1 MHFLQIFWRITLKGT
16 VLYDVRRKLDGL
28 YDATDGVA
36 VLTVDNPPVNPLSDG
51 VRTGL
56 YDALVK
62 AEEDPTVI
70 GVVLTGNGRAFIAGA
85 DISEF
90 GGNVEGVSLNEVFH
104 KLEYCSKPVVAALN
118 GIALGGGLETALCCN
133 YRLADKN
140 AFVGLPEVNLGLLPG
155 GGGTQRLPRLTGAS
169 EALKMMLS
177 GSHVPA
183 KKALDIGIIDKIVEN
198 VVEDS
203 IRFIIHLVDMCERMD
218 MKFSEMD
225 HPKVRDKNE
234 KMLEARGD
242 DKVLLEAQAMAA
254 KGRKGQFAPGQ
265 IIKCVESAINL
276 DDFDEGLKK
285 EGEYFLECLLH
296 PQREAMI
303 HIFFG
308 ERAASK
314 ISDVPKDTKVKDI
327 KKAGIIGS
335 GTMGGGIAMCFAN
348 AGIPVHII
356 DQDQDNLTRG
366 VSVIE
371 KNYDFM
377 VGRGKLTPE
386 QKDIVFGLVTSSLDY
401 KDVSDCDIVIEAVYE
416 NLDLKHEIFKS
427 LDEHVKEGAILA
439 SNTSGLDID
448 SIAAVT
454 KRPDMV
460 VGTHF
465 FSPANIMR
473 LLEVVRGAD
482 TSNETLATIMAVGKK
497 LKKAA
502 VVALNAPGFI
512 GNRMLFGYTAQA
524 NMLLL
529 EGALPHQI
537 DQAMES
543 FGLNMGP
550 FRMMDLVGLD
560 LGWRAR
566 KLGGK
571 ESPLHAKIGDE
582 LCEQNRFGQKNGA
595 GYYNYTEGS
604 RAPNAAPENESTYE
618 KISSENGFIRRDIS
632 DEEIVDRCILALINE
647 GADILS
653 EGVAQRAADIDVV
666 YINGYGFP
674 VWRGGPMHH
683 ANTMGLDVVI
693 EKLEKYRE
701 ITGNDVYKPSEML
714 VNLAK
719 NGEKFGDAPQKEDR
733 KEKLGFEMSSVANNF

>member
-1 MHFLQIFWRITLKGT
+1 MKGT
-16 VLYDVRRKLDGL
+16 VLYDIKDGI
-28 YDATDGVA
+28 A

-51 VRTGL
+51 VRAGL
-56 YDALVK
+56 YDCLVR
-62 AEEDPTVI
+62 AEEDSSVI
-70 GVVLTGNGRAFIAGA
+70 GVVLTGKGRAFIGGA

-90 GGNVEGVSLNEVFH
+90 GGNGEGITLNEVFN
-104 KLEYCSKPVVAALN
+104 KLESCSKPVVAAIN
-118 GIALGGGLETALCCN
+118 GFALGGGLETALCCN
-133 YRLADKN
+133 YRIVAKN

-155 GGGTQRLPRLTGAS
+155 GGGTQRLPRLTGPG
-169 EALKMMLS
+169 EALKMMLT
-177 GSHVPA
+177 GAHVPA
-183 KKALDIGIIDKIVEN
+183 KKALNIGIVDEISEN

-203 IRFIIHLVDMCERMD
+203 ISFIKEKVE
-218 MKFSEMD
+218 STEN
-225 HPKVRDKNE
+225 HPKVRDMNE
-234 KMLEARGD
+234 KVIEARGNE
-242 DKVLLEAQAMAA
+242 KVLLEAQAMAA

-314 ISDVPKDTKVKDI
+314 IADVPKDTKTKDI

-356 DQDQDNLTRG
+356 DQDEDNLKRG
-366 VSVIE
+366 ISVIE

-377 VGRGKLTPE
+377 VGRGKLTAE
-386 QKDIVFGLVTSSLDY
+386 QKDMVFGLVTSSLDY
-401 KDVSDCDIVIEAVYE
+401 KDLADCDIVIEAVYE
-416 NLDLKHEIFKS
+416 NLELKHEIFKS
-427 LDEHVKEGAILA
+427 LDEHVKDDAILA

-448 SIAAVT
+448 SIALVT
-454 KRPDMV
+454 NRPELV

-473 LLEVVRGAD
+473 LLEVVRGEQ
-482 TSNETLATIMAVGKK
+482 TSNETLATIMAIGKK

-502 VVALNAPGFI
+502 VVSLNAPGFI
-512 GNRMLFGYTAQA
+512 GNRMLFRYTAQA

-529 EGALPHQI
+529 EGALPHQV
-537 DQAMES
+537 DQALES

-582 LCEQNRFGQKNGA
+582 LCEQNRFGQKSAA
-595 GYYNYTEGS
+595 GYYNYSEGS
-604 RAPNAAPENESTYE
+604 RAPNPAPENEPTYE
-618 KISSENGFIRRDIS
+618 KISSENGFTRRDIS

-674 VWRGGPMHH
+674 IWRGGPMHH
-683 ANTMGLDVVI
+683 ANAMGLDVVI
-693 EKLEKYRE
+693 EKLEKYKE
-701 ITGNDVYKPSEML
+701 ITGNDAYQPSEML
-714 VNLAK
+714 INLAK
-719 NGEKFGDAPQKEDR
+719 NGQKLAEAPQKDR
-733 KEKLGFEMSSVANNF
+733 RKDKLGFEMSSVANNF

>member
-1 MHFLQIFWRITLKGT
+1 MKGT
-16 VLYDVRRKLDGL
+16 VLYEVKDN
-28 YDATDGVA
+28 VA
-36 VLTVDNPPVNPLSDG
+36 LLTVDNPPVNPLSDG

-56 YDALVK
+56 YESLTK
-62 AEEDPTVI
+62 AEEDDSVL

-90 GGNVEGVSLNEVFH
+90 GGNVEGVSLNEVFQ
-104 KLEYCSKPVVAALN
+104 KLEHCSKPVVAAIN

-133 YRLADKN
+133 YRIADKN

-155 GGGTQRLPRLTGAS
+155 GGGTQRLPRLAGPS
-169 EALKMMLS
+169 EALKMMLT
-177 GSHVPA
+177 GAHVPA
-183 KKALDIGIIDKIVEN
+183 KKALDMGIVDGISED
-198 VVEDS
+198 VVNESIEFIKNKADS
-203 IRFIIHLVDMCERMD
+203 NE
-218 MKFSEMD
+218 K
-225 HPKVRDKNE
+225 HPKVRDLNS
-234 KMLEARGD
+234 KMIEARGD
-242 DKVLLEAQAMAA
+242 DKVLLEAQAMAS

-265 IIKCVESAINL
+265 IIKCVEAAINI

-285 EGEYFLECLLH
+285 EGEYFLECLMH

-314 ISDVPKDTKVKDI
+314 ISDVPKETKVMDI

-356 DQDQDNLTRG
+356 DQDEENLKRG

-377 VGRGKLTPE
+377 VNKGRLSPE
-386 QKDIVFGLVTSSLDY
+386 QKDAVFGLVSSSLDY

-416 NLDLKHEIFKS
+416 NLELKHEIFKS
-427 LDEHVKEGAILA
+427 LDTHVKEGAILA

-448 SIAAVT
+448 SIASVT
-454 KRPDMV
+454 SRPELV

-473 LLEVVRGAD
+473 LLEVVRGEQ
-482 TSNETLATIMAVGKK
+482 TSDETLATIMAIGKR

-502 VVALNAPGFI
+502 VVSLNAPGFI

-537 DQAMES
+537 DQALES

-566 KLGGK
+566 KLSGK

-582 LCEQNRFGQKNGA
+582 LCEQDRYGQKSGA
-595 GYYNYTEGS
+595 GYYNYSEGS
-604 RAPNAAPENESTYE
+604 RAPNPAPENEAVYE
-618 KISSENGFIRRDIS
+618 KISSENGFTRRDIS
-632 DEEIVDRCILALINE
+632 DEEIVERCILALINE

-674 VWRGGPMHH
+674 IWRGGPMHH
-683 ANTMGLDVVI
+683 ANAMGLDKVI

-719 NGEKFGDAPQKEDR
+719 DGGKLGEAPQKGDR

>member
-1 MHFLQIFWRITLKGT
+1 MKGT
-16 VLYDVRRKLDGL
+16 VLYEIKENI
-28 YDATDGVA
+28 AI
-36 VLTVDNPPVNPLSDG
+36 LTVDNPPVNPLSDG
-51 VRTGL
+51 IRTGV
-56 YDALVK
+56 YENIIK
-62 AEEDPTVI
+62 AQEDNSVI

-90 GGNVEGVSLNEVFH
+90 GVQIEGKTLNEMFE
-104 KLEYCSKPVVAALN
+104 KLEFCTKPVVAAIN
-118 GIALGGGLETALCCN
+118 GLALGGGLETALCCN
-133 YRLADKN
+133 YRIADSK
-140 AFVGLPEVNLGLLPG
+140 AIVGLPEVNLGLLPG
-155 GGGTQRLPRLTGAS
+155 GGGTQRLPRLAGPA

-177 GSHVPA
+177 GMHISA
-183 KKALDIGIIDKIVEN
+183 KKALDLGIIDKISEN
-198 VVEDS
+198 VVDDS
-203 IRFIIHLVDMCERMD
+203 IKFIKEVSKNTEH
-218 MKFSEMD
+218 
-225 HPKVRDKNE
+225 HPKVRDFNE
-234 KMLEARGD
+234 KVIDARGND
-242 DKVLLEAQAMAA
+242 NILLEAQAMAA
-254 KGRKGQFAPGQ
+254 KTRKGQFAPGQ
-265 IIKCVESAINL
+265 IIKCVESAINI

-285 EGEYFLECLLH
+285 EGEYFLECLMH

-314 ISDVPKDTKVKDI
+314 ISDLPKETKIMDI

-335 GTMGGGIAMCFAN
+335 GTMGGGISMCFAN

-356 DQDQDNLTRG
+356 DQDEENIKRG
-366 VSVIE
+366 LSVIE

-377 VGRGKLTPE
+377 VNRGKLTTE
-386 QKDIVFGLVTSSLDY
+386 QKDKVFGLISSSLDY
-401 KDVSDCDIVIEAVYE
+401 KDLSDCDIVIEAVYE
-416 NLDLKHEIFKS
+416 NLELKHKIFKS

-448 SIAAVT
+448 SIASVT
-454 KRPDMV
+454 NRPELV

-473 LLEVVRGAD
+473 LLEVVRGAQ
-482 TSNETLATIMAVGKK
+482 TSDETLATVMAIGKK

-502 VVALNAPGFI
+502 VVSLNAPGFI
-512 GNRMLFGYTAQA
+512 GNRMLFRYTAQA

-537 DQAMES
+537 DQALES

-582 LCEQNRFGQKNGA
+582 LCEQDRYGQKSSA
-595 GYYNYTEGS
+595 GYYNYSEGS
-604 RAPNAAPENESTYE
+604 RAPNPAPENEAIYE
-618 KISSENGFIRRDIS
+618 KISSENGFTRREIS
-632 DEEIVDRCILALINE
+632 DEEIIDRCTLALINE

-674 VWRGGPMHH
+674 IWRGGPMHH
-683 ANTMGLDVVI
+683 ANAIGLDKVL
-693 EKLEKYRE
+693 EKLNKYKE
-701 ITGNDVYKPSEML
+701 ITGNDAYNPSEL
-714 VNLAK
+714 LIKLAK
-719 NGEKFGDAPQKEDR
+719 NGEKLGEAPKKEDR
-733 KEKLGFEMSSVANNF
+733 KEKLDFEMSSVANNF

>member
-1 MHFLQIFWRITLKGT
+1 MKGT
-16 VLYDVRRKLDGL
+16 VLYDVKDGI
-28 YDATDGVA
+28 AI
-36 VLTVDNPPVNPLSDG
+36 LTVDNPPVNPLSDG

-56 YDALVK
+56 FESLVK
-62 AEEDPTVI
+62 AEEDSSVS

-90 GGNVEGVSLNEVFH
+90 GGNVEGVSLNEVFN
-104 KLEYCSKPVVAALN
+104 KLEYCTKPVVAAIN

-133 YRLADKN
+133 YRIADKN

-155 GGGTQRLPRLTGAS
+155 GGGTQRLPRLVGPG

-177 GSHVPA
+177 GGHVPA
-183 KKALDIGIIDKIVEN
+183 TKALHMGIVDKISEN
-198 VVEDS
+198 VVEDAMA
-203 IRFIIHLVDMCERMD
+203 FIKEV
-218 MKFSEMD
+218 SESVEN

-234 KMLEARGD
+234 KMIEARGD
-242 DKVLLEAQAMAA
+242 DKVMLEAQALAA
-254 KGRKGQFAPGQ
+254 KTRKGQFAPGQ

-303 HIFFG
+303 HMFFG

-314 ISDVPKDTKVKDI
+314 ISDVPKDTKVMDI

-366 VSVIE
+366 ISVIE

-377 VGRGKLTPE
+377 VGRGKLTQD
-386 QKDIVFGLVTSSLDY
+386 QKDAVFGLVSSSLDY

-416 NLDLKHEIFKS
+416 NLELKHEIFKS
-427 LDEHVKEGAILA
+427 LDEHVKDDAILA

-448 SIAAVT
+448 SIASVT
-454 KRPDMV
+454 KRPEKV

-473 LLEVVRGAD
+473 LLEVVRGD
-482 TSNETLATIMAVGKK
+482 KTSNETLATIMAIGKK

-502 VVALNAPGFI
+502 VVSLNAPGFI

-537 DQAMES
+537 DQALES

-582 LCEQNRFGQKNGA
+582 LCEQNRYGQKNGA
-595 GYYNYTEGS
+595 GYYNYSEGS
-604 RAPNAAPENESTYE
+604 RAPNPAPENEATYE
-618 KISSENGFIRRDIS
+618 KISAENGFTRRDIS

-674 VWRGGPMHH
+674 IWRGGPMHH
-683 ANTMGLDVVI
+683 ANAMGLDVVI
-693 EKLEKYRE
+693 EKLNKYRE

-714 VNLAK
+714 LKLAES
-719 NGEKFGDAPQKEDR
+719 GERLGEAPAKEDR
-733 KEKLGFEMSSVANNF
+733 KEKLDFEMSSVANNF

>member
-1 MHFLQIFWRITLKGT
+1 MYNDFFIKIWRNTLKGT
-16 VLYDVRRKLDGL
+16 VLYEVRD
-28 YDATDGVA
+28 DVA

-56 YDALVK
+56 YESLVK
-62 AEEDPTVI
+62 AEENSDVK

-90 GGNVEGVSLNEVFH
+90 GGNVEGISLNEVFS
-104 KLEYCSKPVVAALN
+104 KLENCQKPVVAAIN

-133 YRLADKN
+133 YRIADNK

-155 GGGTQRLPRLTGAS
+155 GGGTQRLPRLAGPA
-169 EALKMMLS
+169 EALKMMLT
-177 GSHVPA
+177 GAHVPA
-183 KKALDIGIIDKIVEN
+183 KKALDLGIVDKVSDD
-198 VVEDS
+198 VVTES
-203 IRFIIHLVDMCERMD
+203 IAFIKEMASN
-218 MKFSEMD
+218 SEQ

-234 KMLEARGD
+234 KMFEARGN
-242 DKVLLEAQAMAA
+242 DKVLIEANAMAA

-265 IIKCVESAINL
+265 IIKCVEAAINL

-314 ISDVPKDTKVKDI
+314 ISDVPKETKIMDI

-356 DQDQDNLTRG
+356 DQDEDNLKRG

-371 KNYDFM
+371 KNYEFM
-377 VGRGKLTPE
+377 VNRGRLTAE
-386 QKDIVFGLVTSSLDY
+386 QKDSVFGLVSSSLDY
-401 KDVSDCDIVIEAVYE
+401 KDVADCDIVIEAVYE
-416 NLDLKHEIFKS
+416 NLELKHKIFKS
-427 LDEHVKEGAILA
+427 LDEHVKPGAILA
-439 SNTSGLDID
+439 SNTSGLDVD

-454 KRPDMV
+454 NRPELV

-473 LLEVVRGAD
+473 LLEVVRGAQ
-482 TSNETLATIMAVGKK
+482 TSDETLASVMAIGKK

-502 VVALNAPGFI
+502 VVSLNAPGFI

-537 DQAMES
+537 DQALES

-582 LCEQNRFGQKNGA
+582 LCEQNRFGQKSNA
-595 GYYNYTEGS
+595 GYYNYSEGS
-604 RAPNAAPENESTYE
+604 RAPNPAPENEKTYE
-618 KISSENGFIRRDIS
+618 KISAENGFTRRDIS

-674 VWRGGPMHH
+674 IWRGGPMHH
-683 ANTMGLDVVI
+683 ANAMGIDKVV
-693 EKLEKYRE
+693 EKLNKYRE

-714 VNLAK
+714 VNLAESGAK
-719 NGEKFGDAPQKEDR
+719 LGEAPQKEDR
-733 KEKLGFEMSSVANNF
+733 KDKLGFEMSSVANNF

>member
-1 MHFLQIFWRITLKGT
+1 MKGT
-16 VLYDVRRKLDGL
+16 VLYDVKDGI
-28 YDATDGVA
+28 AI
-36 VLTVDNPPVNPLSDG
+36 LTVDNPPVNPLSDG

-56 YDALVK
+56 FESLVK
-62 AEEDPTVI
+62 AEEDSSVS

-90 GGNVEGVSLNEVFH
+90 GGNVEGVSLNEVFN
-104 KLEYCSKPVVAALN
+104 KLEYCTKPVVAAIN

-133 YRLADKN
+133 YRIADKN

-155 GGGTQRLPRLTGAS
+155 GGGTQRLPRLVGPG

-177 GSHVPA
+177 GGHVPA
-183 KKALDIGIIDKIVEN
+183 TKALHMGIVDKISEN
-198 VVEDS
+198 VVEDAMA
-203 IRFIIHLVDMCERMD
+203 FVKEV
-218 MKFSEMD
+218 SESVEN

-234 KMLEARGD
+234 KMIEARGD
-242 DKVLLEAQAMAA
+242 DKVMLEAQALAA
-254 KGRKGQFAPGQ
+254 KTRKGQFAPGQ

-303 HIFFG
+303 HMFFG

-314 ISDVPKDTKVKDI
+314 ISDVPKDTKVMDI

-366 VSVIE
+366 ISVIE

-377 VGRGKLTPE
+377 VGRGKLTQD
-386 QKDIVFGLVTSSLDY
+386 QKDAVFGLVSSSLDY

-416 NLDLKHEIFKS
+416 NLELKHEIFKS
-427 LDEHVKEGAILA
+427 LDEHVKSDAILA

-448 SIAAVT
+448 SIASVT
-454 KRPDMV
+454 KRPEKV

-473 LLEVVRGAD
+473 LLEVVRGD
-482 TSNETLATIMAVGKK
+482 QTSNETLATIMAIDKK

-502 VVALNAPGFI
+502 VVSLNAPGFI

-537 DQAMES
+537 DQALES

-571 ESPLHAKIGDE
+571 DSPLHAKIGDE
-582 LCEQNRFGQKNGA
+582 LCEQNRYGQKNGA
-595 GYYNYTEGS
+595 GYYNYSEGS
-604 RAPNAAPENESTYE
+604 RAPNPAPENEATYE
-618 KISSENGFIRRDIS
+618 KISAENGFTRRDIS

-674 VWRGGPMHH
+674 IWRGGPMHH
-683 ANTMGLDVVI
+683 ANAMGLDVVI
-693 EKLEKYRE
+693 EKLNKYRE

-714 VNLAK
+714 LKLAES
-719 NGEKFGDAPQKEDR
+719 GERLGEAPAKEDR
-733 KEKLGFEMSSVANNF
+733 KEKLDFEMSSVANNF

>member
-1 MHFLQIFWRITLKGT
+1 MKGT
-16 VLYDVRRKLDGL
+16 VLYDIKDGI
-28 YDATDGVA
+28 AI
-36 VLTVDNPPVNPLSDG
+36 LTVDNPPVNPLSDG
-51 VRTGL
+51 VRAGL
-56 YDALVK
+56 YECLVK
-62 AEEDPTVI
+62 AEEDSSVK
-70 GVVLTGNGRAFIAGA
+70 GLVLTGKGRAFIGGA

-90 GGNVEGVSLNEVFH
+90 GGNGEGITLNDVFN
-104 KLEYCSKPVVAALN
+104 KLESCSKPVVAAIN
-118 GIALGGGLETALCCN
+118 GFALGGGLETALCCN
-133 YRLADKN
+133 YRIADKN

-155 GGGTQRLPRLTGAS
+155 GGGTQRLPRLAGPS
-169 EALKMMLS
+169 EALKMMLT
-177 GSHVPA
+177 GSHIPA
-183 KKALDIGIIDKIVEN
+183 KKALNIGIVDIISEN

-203 IRFIIHLVDMCERMD
+203 ISFVTE
-218 MKFSEMD
+218 KAENGEN
-225 HPKVRDKNE
+225 HPKVRDMNE
-234 KMLEARGD
+234 KVIEARGD
-242 DKVLLEAQAMAA
+242 DKVILEAQAMAA

-314 ISDVPKDTKVKDI
+314 IADVPKDTQIKDI

-356 DQDQDNLTRG
+356 DQDEDNLKRG
-366 VSVIE
+366 MSVIE

-377 VGRGKLTPE
+377 VGRGKLTSD
-386 QKDIVFGLVTSSLDY
+386 QKDMVFGLVTSSLEY
-401 KDVSDCDIVIEAVYE
+401 KDLSDCDIVIEAVYE
-416 NLDLKHEIFKS
+416 NLELKHEIFKS
-427 LDEHVKEGAILA
+427 LDEHVKDGAILA

-448 SIAAVT
+448 SIASVT
-454 KRPDMV
+454 KRPELV

-473 LLEVVRGAD
+473 LLEVVRGEQ
-482 TSNETLATIMAVGKK
+482 TSNETLATIMAIGKK

-502 VVALNAPGFI
+502 VVSLNAPGFI
-512 GNRMLFGYTAQA
+512 GNRMLFRYTAQA

-529 EGALPHQI
+529 EGALPHQV
-537 DQAMES
+537 DQALES

-582 LCEQNRFGQKNGA
+582 LCEQNRFGQKSAA
-595 GYYNYTEGS
+595 GYYNYSEGS
-604 RAPNAAPENESTYE
+604 RAPNPAPENEATYE
-618 KISSENGFIRRDIS
+618 KISSENGFTRRDIS

-674 VWRGGPMHH
+674 IWRGGPMHH
-683 ANTMGLDVVI
+683 ANAMGLDVVI
-693 EKLEKYRE
+693 EKLEKYKE
-701 ITGNDVYKPSEML
+701 ITGNDAYKPSEML

-719 NGEKFGDAPQKEDR
+719 NGEKLNESPQIDNR

>member
-1 MHFLQIFWRITLKGT
+1 MKGT
-16 VLYDVRRKLDGL
+16 VLYDIKDGI
-28 YDATDGVA
+28 AI
-36 VLTVDNPPVNPLSDG
+36 LTVDNPPVNPLSDG
-51 VRTGL
+51 VRAGL
-56 YDALVK
+56 YECLVR
-62 AEEDPTVI
+62 AEEDSSVK
-70 GVVLTGNGRAFIAGA
+70 GLVLTGKGRAFIGGA

-90 GGNVEGVSLNEVFH
+90 GGNGEGITLNDVFN
-104 KLEYCSKPVVAALN
+104 KLESCSKPVVAAIN
-118 GIALGGGLETALCCN
+118 GFALGGGLETALCCN
-133 YRLADKN
+133 YRIADKN

-155 GGGTQRLPRLTGAS
+155 GGGTQRLPRLAGPS
-169 EALKMMLS
+169 EALKMMLT
-177 GSHVPA
+177 GSHIPA
-183 KKALDIGIIDKIVEN
+183 KKALNIGIVDKISEN

-203 IRFIIHLVDMCERMD
+203 ISFVTE
-218 MKFSEMD
+218 KAENSEN
-225 HPKVRDKNE
+225 HPKVRDMNE
-234 KMLEARGD
+234 KVIEARGD

-314 ISDVPKDTKVKDI
+314 IADVPKDTQIKDI

-356 DQDQDNLTRG
+356 DQDEDNLKRG
-366 VSVIE
+366 MSVIE

-377 VGRGKLTPE
+377 VGRGKLTSD
-386 QKDIVFGLVTSSLDY
+386 QKDVVFGLVTSSLEY
-401 KDVSDCDIVIEAVYE
+401 KDLSDCDIVIEAVYE
-416 NLDLKHEIFKS
+416 NLELKHEIFKS
-427 LDEHVKEGAILA
+427 LDEHVKDDAILA

-448 SIAAVT
+448 SIASVT
-454 KRPDMV
+454 KRPELV

-473 LLEVVRGAD
+473 LLEVVRGEQ
-482 TSNETLATIMAVGKK
+482 TSNETLATIMAIGKK

-502 VVALNAPGFI
+502 VVSLNAPGFI
-512 GNRMLFGYTAQA
+512 GNRMLFRYTAQA

-529 EGALPHQI
+529 EGALPHQV
-537 DQAMES
+537 DQALES

-582 LCEQNRFGQKNGA
+582 LCEQNRFGQKSAA
-595 GYYNYTEGS
+595 GYYNYSEGS
-604 RAPNAAPENESTYE
+604 RAPNPAPENEATYE
-618 KISSENGFIRRDIS
+618 KISSENGFTRRDIS

-674 VWRGGPMHH
+674 IWRGGPMHH
-683 ANTMGLDVVI
+683 ANAMGLDVVI
-693 EKLEKYRE
+693 EKLEKYKE
-701 ITGNDVYKPSEML
+701 ITGNDAYQPSEML
-714 VNLAK
+714 IDLAK
-719 NGEKFGDAPQKEDR
+719 NGEKLAEAPQKDKR
-733 KEKLGFEMSSVANNF
+733 KDKLGFEMSSVANNF

>member
-1 MHFLQIFWRITLKGT
+1 MYNDFFIKIWRNTLKGT
-16 VLYDVRRKLDGL
+16 VLYEVRD
-28 YDATDGVA
+28 DVA

-56 YDALVK
+56 YESLVK
-62 AEEDPTVI
+62 AEENSDVK

-90 GGNVEGVSLNEVFH
+90 GGNVEGISLNEVFS
-104 KLEYCSKPVVAALN
+104 KLENCQKPVVAAIN

-133 YRLADKN
+133 YRIADNK

-155 GGGTQRLPRLTGAS
+155 GGGTQRLPRLAGPA
-169 EALKMMLS
+169 EALKMMLT
-177 GSHVPA
+177 GAHIPA
-183 KKALDIGIIDKIVEN
+183 KKALDLGIVDKISDD
-198 VVEDS
+198 VVTES
-203 IRFIIHLVDMCERMD
+203 IAFIKEMASN
-218 MKFSEMD
+218 SEQ

-234 KMLEARGD
+234 KMFEARGN
-242 DKVLLEAQAMAA
+242 DKVLIEANAMAA

-265 IIKCVESAINL
+265 IIKCVEAAINL

-314 ISDVPKDTKVKDI
+314 ISDVPKETKIMDI

-356 DQDQDNLTRG
+356 DQDEDNLKRG

-371 KNYDFM
+371 KNYEFM
-377 VGRGKLTPE
+377 VNRGRLTAE
-386 QKDIVFGLVTSSLDY
+386 QKDSVFGLVSSSLDY
-401 KDVSDCDIVIEAVYE
+401 KDVADCDIVIEAVYE
-416 NLDLKHEIFKS
+416 NLELKHKIFKS
-427 LDEHVKEGAILA
+427 LDEHVKPGAILA
-439 SNTSGLDID
+439 SNTSGLDVD

-454 KRPDMV
+454 NRPELV

-473 LLEVVRGAD
+473 LLEVVRGAQ
-482 TSNETLATIMAVGKK
+482 TSDETLASVMAIGKK

-502 VVALNAPGFI
+502 VVSLNAPGFI

-537 DQAMES
+537 DQALES

-582 LCEQNRFGQKNGA
+582 LCEQNRFGQKSNA
-595 GYYNYTEGS
+595 GYYNYSEGS
-604 RAPNAAPENESTYE
+604 RAPNPAPENEKTYE
-618 KISSENGFIRRDIS
+618 KISSENGFTRRDIS

-674 VWRGGPMHH
+674 IWRGGPMHH
-683 ANTMGLDVVI
+683 ANAMGIDKVV
-693 EKLEKYRE
+693 EKLNKYRE

-714 VNLAK
+714 VNLAESGAK
-719 NGEKFGDAPQKEDR
+719 LGEAPQKEDR
-733 KEKLGFEMSSVANNF
+733 KDKLGFEMSSVANNF

>member
-1 MHFLQIFWRITLKGT
+1 MKGT
-16 VLYDVRRKLDGL
+16 VLYEIKENI
-28 YDATDGVA
+28 AI
-36 VLTVDNPPVNPLSDG
+36 LTVDNPPVNPLSDG
-51 VRTGL
+51 IRTGV
-56 YDALVK
+56 YENIIK
-62 AEEDPTVI
+62 AQEDNSVI

-90 GGNVEGVSLNEVFH
+90 GGQIEGKTLNEMFE
-104 KLEYCSKPVVAALN
+104 KLEFCTKPVVAAIN
-118 GIALGGGLETALCCN
+118 GLALGGGLETALCCN
-133 YRLADKN
+133 YRIADSK
-140 AFVGLPEVNLGLLPG
+140 AIVGLPEVNLGLLPG
-155 GGGTQRLPRLTGAS
+155 GGGTQRLPRLAGPA

-177 GSHVPA
+177 GMHISA
-183 KKALDIGIIDKIVEN
+183 KKALDMGIIDKISEN
-198 VVEDS
+198 VVDDS
-203 IRFIIHLVDMCERMD
+203 IEFIKEVSKNTKH
-218 MKFSEMD
+218 
-225 HPKVRDKNE
+225 HPKVRDFNE
-234 KMLEARGD
+234 KVIDARGSD
-242 DKVLLEAQAMAA
+242 NILLEAQAMAA
-254 KGRKGQFAPGQ
+254 KTRKGQFAPGQ
-265 IIKCVESAINL
+265 IIKCVESAINI

-285 EGEYFLECLLH
+285 EGEYFLECLMH

-314 ISDVPKDTKVKDI
+314 ISDLPKETKIMDI

-335 GTMGGGIAMCFAN
+335 GTMGGGISMCFAN

-356 DQDQDNLTRG
+356 DQDEENIKRG
-366 VSVIE
+366 LSVIE

-377 VGRGKLTPE
+377 VNRGKLTAE
-386 QKDIVFGLVTSSLDY
+386 QKDKVFGLISSSLDY
-401 KDVSDCDIVIEAVYE
+401 KDLSDCDIVIEAVYE
-416 NLDLKHEIFKS
+416 NLELKHKIFKS

-448 SIAAVT
+448 SIASVT
-454 KRPDMV
+454 NRPELV

-473 LLEVVRGAD
+473 LLEVVRGAQ
-482 TSNETLATIMAVGKK
+482 TSDETLATVMAIGKK

-502 VVALNAPGFI
+502 VVSLNAPGFI
-512 GNRMLFGYTAQA
+512 GNRMLFRYTAQA

-537 DQAMES
+537 DQALES

-582 LCEQNRFGQKNGA
+582 LCEQDRYGQKSSA
-595 GYYNYTEGS
+595 GYYNYSEGS
-604 RAPNAAPENESTYE
+604 RAPNPAPENEAIYE
-618 KISSENGFIRRDIS
+618 KISSENGFTRREIS
-632 DEEIVDRCILALINE
+632 DEEIIDRCTLALINE

-674 VWRGGPMHH
+674 IWRGGPMHH
-683 ANTMGLDVVI
+683 ANAIGLDKVL
-693 EKLEKYRE
+693 EKLNKYKE
-701 ITGNDVYKPSEML
+701 ITGNDAYNPSEL
-714 VNLAK
+714 LIKLAK
-719 NGEKFGDAPQKEDR
+719 NGEKLGEAPKKEDR
-733 KEKLGFEMSSVANNF
+733 KEKLDFEMSSVANNF

>member
-1 MHFLQIFWRITLKGT
+1 MKGT
-16 VLYDVRRKLDGL
+16 VLYEVRDN
-28 YDATDGVA
+28 VA
-36 VLTVDNPPVNPLSDG
+36 LLTVDNPPVNPLSDG

-56 YDALVK
+56 YESLTK
-62 AEEDPTVI
+62 AEEDESVL

-90 GGNVEGVSLNEVFH
+90 GGNVEGVSLNEVFQ
-104 KLEYCSKPVVAALN
+104 KLEHCSKPVVAAIN

-133 YRLADKN
+133 YRIADKN

-155 GGGTQRLPRLTGAS
+155 GGGTQRLPRLAGPS
-169 EALKMMLS
+169 EALKMMLT
-177 GSHVPA
+177 GAHVPA
-183 KKALDIGIIDKIVEN
+183 KKALDMGIVDGISDD
-198 VVEDS
+198 VVNESIEFIKNKADS
-203 IRFIIHLVDMCERMD
+203 NE
-218 MKFSEMD
+218 E
-225 HPKVRDKNE
+225 HPKVRDLNS
-234 KMLEARGD
+234 KMIEARGD
-242 DKVLLEAQAMAA
+242 DKVLLEAQAMAS

-265 IIKCVESAINL
+265 IIKCVEAAINI

-285 EGEYFLECLLH
+285 EGEYFLECLMH

-314 ISDVPKDTKVKDI
+314 ISDVPKETKVMDI

-356 DQDQDNLTRG
+356 DQDEENLKRG

-377 VGRGKLTPE
+377 VNKGRLSPE
-386 QKDIVFGLVTSSLDY
+386 QKDAVFGLVSSSLDY

-416 NLDLKHEIFKS
+416 NLELKHEIFKS
-427 LDEHVKEGAILA
+427 LDTHVKEGAILA

-448 SIAAVT
+448 SIASVT
-454 KRPDMV
+454 NRPEMV

-473 LLEVVRGAD
+473 LLEVVRGEQ
-482 TSNETLATIMAVGKK
+482 TSDETLATIMAIGKR

-502 VVALNAPGFI
+502 VVSLNAPGFI

-537 DQAMES
+537 DQALES

-566 KLGGK
+566 KLSGK

-582 LCEQNRFGQKNGA
+582 LCEQDRYGQKSGA
-595 GYYNYTEGS
+595 GYYNYSEGS
-604 RAPNAAPENESTYE
+604 RAPNPAPENEAVYE
-618 KISSENGFIRRDIS
+618 KISSENGFTRRDIS
-632 DEEIVDRCILALINE
+632 DEEIVERCILALINE

-674 VWRGGPMHH
+674 IWRGGPMHH
-683 ANTMGLDVVI
+683 ANAMGLDKVI

-719 NGEKFGDAPQKEDR
+719 DGGKLGEAPQKGDR

>member
-1 MHFLQIFWRITLKGT
+1 LKGT
-16 VLYDVRRKLDGL
+16 VLYEVQEN
-28 YDATDGVA
+28 VA
-36 VLTVDNPPVNPLSDG
+36 ILTVDNPPVNPLSDG

-56 YDALVK
+56 YECITNAEDDDSIDA
-62 AEEDPTVI
+62 
-70 GVVLTGNGRAFIAGA
+70 VVLTGNGRAFIAGA

-90 GGNVEGVSLNEVFH
+90 GGNVQGISLNDVFK
-104 KLEYCSKPVVAALN
+104 KLEFCKKPIVAAIN

-133 YRLADKN
+133 YRIASKT

-155 GGGTQRLPRLTGAS
+155 GGGTQRLPRLAGPA
-169 EALKMMLS
+169 EALKMMLT
-177 GSHVPA
+177 GSHVSA
-183 KKALDIGIIDKIVEN
+183 KQALDLGIIDNIAEDIVTE
-198 VVEDS
+198 S
-203 IRFIIHLVDMCERMD
+203 IEFIKEKAKSTEI
-218 MKFSEMD
+218 
-225 HPKVRDKNE
+225 HPKVRDFNE
-234 KMLEARGD
+234 KMIEARGND
-242 DKVLLEAQAMAA
+242 TVLLEAQAMAA

-265 IIKCVESAINL
+265 IIKCVEAAINI

-285 EGEYFLECLLH
+285 EGDYFLECLVH

-314 ISDVPKDTKVKDI
+314 ISDVPKDTKIMDI

-356 DQDQDNLTRG
+356 DQDQENLDRG
-366 VSVIE
+366 ISVIE

-377 VGRGKLTPE
+377 VNRGRLTSE
-386 QKDIVFGLVTSSLDY
+386 QKESIFGSISTGLDY
-401 KDVSDCDIVIEAVYE
+401 KDLSDCDIVIEAVYE
-416 NLDLKHEIFKS
+416 NLELKHEIFKS
-427 LDEHVKEGAILA
+427 LDEIVKEGAILA

-448 SIAAVT
+448 SIASVT
-454 KRPDMV
+454 NRPELV

-473 LLEVVRGAD
+473 LLEVVRGKQ
-482 TSNETLATIMAVGKK
+482 TSNETLATVMAIGKK
-497 LKKAA
+497 LRKAA
-502 VVALNAPGFI
+502 VVSLNAPGFI
-512 GNRMLFGYTAQA
+512 GNRMLFRYTAQA

-529 EGALPHQI
+529 EGALPHQV
-537 DQAMES
+537 DQALES

-566 KLGGK
+566 KLSGK

-582 LCEQNRFGQKNGA
+582 LCEQNRYGQKSKA
-595 GYYNYTEGS
+595 GYYNYSEGS
-604 RAPNAAPENESTYE
+604 RAPNPAPENEKTYE
-618 KISSENGFIRRDIS
+618 KISCENGFTRREIS

-674 VWRGGPMHH
+674 IWRGGPMHH
-683 ANTMGLDVVI
+683 ANAMGLDKVI

-701 ITGNDVYKPSEML
+701 ITGNDVYKPSDML
-714 VNLAK
+714 LKLAK
-719 NGEKFGDAPQKEDR
+719 EGGKLGEAPNKTER
-733 KEKLGFEMSSVANNF
+733 KEKLDFAMSSVANNF

>member
-1 MHFLQIFWRITLKGT
+1 MKGT
-16 VLYDVRRKLDGL
+16 VLYDIKDGI
-28 YDATDGVA
+28 A

-51 VRTGL
+51 VRAGL
-56 YDALVK
+56 YDCLVR
-62 AEEDPTVI
+62 AEEDSSVI
-70 GVVLTGNGRAFIAGA
+70 GVVLTGKGRAFIGGA

-90 GGNVEGVSLNEVFH
+90 GGNGEGITLNEVFN
-104 KLEYCSKPVVAALN
+104 KLESCSKPVVAAIN
-118 GIALGGGLETALCCN
+118 GFALGGGLETALCCN
-133 YRLADKN
+133 YRIVAKN

-155 GGGTQRLPRLTGAS
+155 GGGTQRLPRLTGPG
-169 EALKMMLS
+169 EALKMMLT
-177 GSHVPA
+177 GAHVPA
-183 KKALDIGIIDKIVEN
+183 KKALNIGIVDEISEN

-203 IRFIIHLVDMCERMD
+203 ISFIKEKVE
-218 MKFSEMD
+218 STEN
-225 HPKVRDKNE
+225 HPKVRDMNE
-234 KMLEARGD
+234 KVIEARGNE
-242 DKVLLEAQAMAA
+242 KVLLEAQAMAA

-314 ISDVPKDTKVKDI
+314 IADVPKDTKTKDI

-356 DQDQDNLTRG
+356 DQDEDNLKRG
-366 VSVIE
+366 ISVIE

-377 VGRGKLTPE
+377 VGRGKLTAE
-386 QKDIVFGLVTSSLDY
+386 QKDMVFGLVTSSLNY
-401 KDVSDCDIVIEAVYE
+401 KDLADCDIVIEAVYE
-416 NLDLKHEIFKS
+416 NLELKHEIFKS
-427 LDEHVKEGAILA
+427 LDEHVKDDAILA

-448 SIAAVT
+448 SIASVT
-454 KRPDMV
+454 KRPELV

-473 LLEVVRGAD
+473 LLEVVRGEK
-482 TSNETLATIMAVGKK
+482 TSNETLATIMAIGKK

-502 VVALNAPGFI
+502 VVSLNAPGFI
-512 GNRMLFGYTAQA
+512 GNRMLFRYTAQA

-529 EGALPHQI
+529 EGALPHQV
-537 DQAMES
+537 DQALES

-550 FRMMDLVGLD
+550 SRMMDLVGLH

-582 LCEQNRFGQKNGA
+582 LCEQNRFGQKSAA
-595 GYYNYTEGS
+595 GYYNYSEGS
-604 RAPNAAPENESTYE
+604 RAPNPAPENEPTYE
-618 KISSENGFIRRDIS
+618 KISSENGFTRRDIS

-674 VWRGGPMHH
+674 IWRGGPMHH
-683 ANTMGLDVVI
+683 ANAMGLDVVI
-693 EKLEKYRE
+693 EKLEKYKE
-701 ITGNDVYKPSEML
+701 ITGNDAYQPSEML
-714 VNLAK
+714 INLAK
-719 NGEKFGDAPQKEDR
+719 NGQKLAEAPQKDR
-733 KEKLGFEMSSVANNF
+733 RKDKLGFEMSSVANNF

>member
-1 MHFLQIFWRITLKGT
+1 LKGT
-16 VLYDVRRKLDGL
+16 VLYEVKDN
-28 YDATDGVA
+28 VA
-36 VLTVDNPPVNPLSDG
+36 ILTVDNPPVNPLSDG
-51 VRTGL
+51 VRNGL
-56 YDALVK
+56 YESIVK
-62 AEEDPTVI
+62 AEEDSNI
-70 GVVLTGNGRAFIAGA
+70 KGVVLTGKGRAFIAGA

-90 GGNVEGVSLNEVFH
+90 GGNVEGISLNEVFR
-104 KLEYCSKPVVAALN
+104 KLEFCEKPVVAAIN

-133 YRLADKN
+133 YRIADAN

-155 GGGTQRLPRLTGAS
+155 GGGTQRLPRLTGPS

-183 KKALDIGIIDKIVEN
+183 KKALNMGIVDQISEN

-203 IRFIIHLVDMCERMD
+203 IEFVKNVVIETDT
-218 MKFSEMD
+218 

-234 KMLEARGD
+234 KMIEARGNEN
-242 DKVLLEAQAMAA
+242 VMLEAQAIAA
-254 KGRKGQFAPGQ
+254 KARKGQFAPGQ
-265 IIKCVESAINL
+265 IIKCVEAAINL

-285 EGEYFLECLLH
+285 EGEYFLECLMH

-314 ISDVPKDTKVKDI
+314 ISDVPKETQVMDI

-356 DQDQDNLTRG
+356 DQDKENLKRG
-366 VSVIE
+366 ISVIE

-377 VGRGKLTPE
+377 VNKGRLTSD
-386 QKDIVFGLVTSSLDY
+386 QKDSIFGLITSGLDY
-401 KDVSDCDIVIEAVYE
+401 SDISDCDIVIEAVYE
-416 NLDLKHEIFKS
+416 NLELKHEIFKS
-427 LDEHVKEGAILA
+427 LDKHVKPEAILA

-448 SIAAVT
+448 SIASVT
-454 KRPDMV
+454 NRPDKV

-473 LLEVVRGAD
+473 LLEVVRGD
-482 TSNETLATIMAVGKK
+482 QTSNETLATVMAIGKK

-502 VVALNAPGFI
+502 VVSLNAPGFI

-537 DQAMES
+537 DQALES

-566 KLGGK
+566 KLSGK

-582 LCEQNRFGQKNGA
+582 LCEQNRYGQKSGA
-595 GYYNYTEGS
+595 GYYNYSEGS
-604 RAPNAAPENESTYE
+604 RAPNPAPENETTYE
-618 KISSENGFIRRDIS
+618 KISSENGFTRREIS

-647 GADILS
+647 GSDILS

-683 ANTMGLDVVI
+683 ANAMGLDVVI

-701 ITGNDVYKPSEML
+701 MTGNDVYKPSEML
-714 VNLAK
+714 VQLAK
-719 NGEKFGDAPQKEDR
+719 DDQKLGEAPSKENR

>member
-1 MHFLQIFWRITLKGT
+1 MKGT
-16 VLYDVRRKLDGL
+16 VLYEVRDDV
-28 YDATDGVA
+28 AI
-36 VLTVDNPPVNPLSDG
+36 LTVDNPPVNPLSDG
-51 VRTGL
+51 VRNGL
-56 YDALVK
+56 YESLVK
-62 AEEDPTVI
+62 AEEDSNVKGI
-70 GVVLTGNGRAFIAGA
+70 VLTGNGRAFIAGA

-90 GGNVEGVSLNEVFH
+90 GGNVEGKSLNEVFR
-104 KLEYCSKPVVAALN
+104 KLEFCEKPVVAAIN

-133 YRLADKN
+133 YRIADIN

-155 GGGTQRLPRLTGAS
+155 GGGTQRLPRLTGPS

-183 KKALDIGIIDKIVEN
+183 KKALNMGIVDQISEN
-198 VVEDS
+198 IVEDS
-203 IRFIIHLVDMCERMD
+203 IEFVKNIA
-218 MKFSEMD
+218 SEAD
-225 HPKVRDKNE
+225 THPKVRDRSE

-242 DKVLLEAQAMAA
+242 DNVLVEAQAMAA

-265 IIKCVESAINL
+265 IIKCVEAAINL

-285 EGEYFLECLLH
+285 EGEYFLECLMH

-314 ISDVPKDTKVKDI
+314 ISDVPKDTKIMDI

-356 DQDQDNLTRG
+356 DQDEENLKRG
-366 VSVIE
+366 ISVIE

-377 VGRGKLTPE
+377 VNKGRLTSD
-386 QKDIVFGLVTSSLDY
+386 QKDAVFGLVTSSLDY
-401 KDVSDCDIVIEAVYE
+401 SDVSDCDIVVEAVYE
-416 NLDLKHEIFKS
+416 NLELKHEIFKA
-427 LDEHVKEGAILA
+427 LDQHVKPEAILA

-448 SIAAVT
+448 SIASVT
-454 KRPDMV
+454 SRPDKI

-473 LLEVVRGAD
+473 LLEVVRGEQ
-482 TSNETLATIMAVGKK
+482 TSNETLATIMAIGKK

-502 VVALNAPGFI
+502 VVSLNAPGFI

-537 DQAMES
+537 DQALES

-566 KLGGK
+566 KLSGK

-582 LCEQNRFGQKNGA
+582 LCEQNRYGQKSGA
-595 GYYNYTEGS
+595 GYYNYSEGS
-604 RAPNAAPENESTYE
+604 RAPNPAPENEVTYE
-618 KISSENGFIRRDIS
+618 KISSENGFTRRDIT

-674 VWRGGPMHH
+674 IWRGGPMHH
-683 ANTMGLDVVI
+683 ANALGLDVII
-693 EKLEKYRE
+693 EKLEKYKE
-701 ITGNDVYKPSEML
+701 ITGSDVYKPSEML
-714 VNLAK
+714 LK
-719 NGEKFGDAPQKEDR
+719 LSKDGLKLGEAPSKEER
-733 KEKLGFEMSSVANNF
+733 KEN

>member
-1 MHFLQIFWRITLKGT
+1 LKGT
-16 VLYDVRRKLDGL
+16 VLYDVKEGI
-28 YDATDGVA
+28 AI
-36 VLTVDNPPVNPLSDG
+36 LTVDNPPVNPLSDG

-56 YDALVK
+56 FESLVK
-62 AEEDPTVI
+62 AEEDSSVS

-90 GGNVEGVSLNEVFH
+90 GGNVEGVSLNEVFN
-104 KLEYCSKPVVAALN
+104 KLEYCSKPVVAAIN

-133 YRLADKN
+133 YRIADKN

-155 GGGTQRLPRLTGAS
+155 GGGTQRLPRLVGPG

-177 GSHVPA
+177 GGHVPA
-183 KKALDIGIIDKIVEN
+183 TKALHMGIVDKISEN
-198 VVEDS
+198 VVEDAMA
-203 IRFIIHLVDMCERMD
+203 FIKEV
-218 MKFSEMD
+218 SESVEN

-234 KMLEARGD
+234 KMIEARGD
-242 DKVLLEAQAMAA
+242 DKVMLEAQALAA
-254 KGRKGQFAPGQ
+254 KTRKGQFAPGQ

-303 HIFFG
+303 HMFFG

-314 ISDVPKDTKVKDI
+314 ISDVPKDTKVMDI

-356 DQDQDNLTRG
+356 DQDQDNLARG
-366 VSVIE
+366 ISVIE

-377 VGRGKLTPE
+377 VGRGKLTQD
-386 QKDIVFGLVTSSLDY
+386 QKDAVFGLVSSSLDY

-416 NLDLKHEIFKS
+416 NLELKHEIFKS
-427 LDEHVKEGAILA
+427 LDEHVKDDAILA

-448 SIAAVT
+448 SIASVT
-454 KRPDMV
+454 KRPEKV

-473 LLEVVRGAD
+473 LLEVVRGD
-482 TSNETLATIMAVGKK
+482 QTSNETLATIMAIGKK

-502 VVALNAPGFI
+502 VVSLNAPGFI

-537 DQAMES
+537 DQALES

-571 ESPLHAKIGDE
+571 DSPLHAKIGDE
-582 LCEQNRFGQKNGA
+582 LCEQNRYGQKNGA
-595 GYYNYTEGS
+595 GYYNYSEGS
-604 RAPNAAPENESTYE
+604 RAPNPAPENEATYE
-618 KISSENGFIRRDIS
+618 KISAENGFTRRDIS

-674 VWRGGPMHH
+674 IWRGGPMHH
-683 ANTMGLDVVI
+683 ANAMGLDVVI
-693 EKLEKYRE
+693 EKLNKYRE

-714 VNLAK
+714 LKLAES
-719 NGEKFGDAPQKEDR
+719 GERLGEAPAKEDR
-733 KEKLGFEMSSVANNF
+733 KEKLDFEMSSVANNF

>member
-1 MHFLQIFWRITLKGT
+1 M
-16 VLYDVRRKLDGL
+16 
-28 YDATDGVA
+28 
-36 VLTVDNPPVNPLSDG
+36 
-51 VRTGL
+51 
-56 YDALVK
+56 
-62 AEEDPTVI
+62 
-70 GVVLTGNGRAFIAGA
+70 TGNGRAFIAGA

-90 GGNVEGVSLNEVFH
+90 GGNVEGKSLNEVFR
-104 KLEYCSKPVVAALN
+104 KLEFCNKPVVAAIN

-133 YRLADKN
+133 YRIADIN

-155 GGGTQRLPRLTGAS
+155 GGGTQRLPRLTGPS
-169 EALKMMLS
+169 EALKMMLT

-183 KKALDIGIIDKIVEN
+183 KKALSMGIVDQISEN
-198 VVEDS
+198 ILEDS
-203 IRFIIHLVDMCERMD
+203 IEFVKDSASKTD
-218 MKFSEMD
+218 S

-234 KMLEARGD
+234 KMLEARGND
-242 DKVLLEAQAMAA
+242 NVMVEAQAMAA

-265 IIKCVESAINL
+265 IIKCVEAAINL

-285 EGEYFLECLLH
+285 EGEYFLECLMH

-314 ISDVPKDTKVKDI
+314 ISDVPKDTKIMDI

-356 DQDQDNLTRG
+356 DQDEENLKRG
-366 VSVIE
+366 ISVIE

-377 VGRGKLTPE
+377 VNKGRLTSE
-386 QKDIVFGLVTSSLDY
+386 QKDAIFGLVTSSLDY
-401 KDVSDCDIVIEAVYE
+401 SDISDCDIVIEAVYE
-416 NLDLKHEIFKS
+416 NLELKHEIFKA
-427 LDEHVKEGAILA
+427 LDQHVKPEAILA

-448 SIAAVT
+448 SIASIT
-454 KRPDMV
+454 SRPDKI

-473 LLEVVRGAD
+473 QLEVVRGEQ
-482 TSNETLATIMAVGKK
+482 TSNETLATIMAIGKK

-502 VVALNAPGFI
+502 VVSLNAPGFI

-537 DQAMES
+537 DQALES

-566 KLGGK
+566 KLSGK

-582 LCEQNRFGQKNGA
+582 LCEQNRYGQKSGA
-595 GYYNYTEGS
+595 GYYNYSEGS
-604 RAPNAAPENESTYE
+604 RAPNPAPENESTYE
-618 KISSENGFIRRDIS
+618 KISSENGFTRREIT

-674 VWRGGPMHH
+674 IWRGGPMHH
-683 ANTMGLDVVI
+683 ANALGLDVVI
-693 EKLEKYRE
+693 EKLEKYKE
-701 ITGNDVYKPSEML
+701 ITGSDVYKPSEML
-714 VNLAK
+714 LK
-719 NGEKFGDAPQKEDR
+719 LSKDGLKLGEAPSKEER
-733 KEKLGFEMSSVANNF
+733 KEKLGFDMSSVANNF

>member
-1 MHFLQIFWRITLKGT
+1 MKGT
-16 VLYDVRRKLDGL
+16 VLYEIRDDI
-28 YDATDGVA
+28 AI
-36 VLTVDNPPVNPLSDG
+36 LTVDNPPVNPLSDG
-51 VRTGL
+51 VRNGL
-56 YDALVK
+56 YESLVK
-62 AEEDPTVI
+62 AEEDSEVKGI
-70 GVVLTGNGRAFIAGA
+70 VLTGNGRAFIAGA

-90 GGNVEGVSLNEVFH
+90 GGNVEGKSLNEVFR
-104 KLEYCSKPVVAALN
+104 KLEFCNKPVVAAIN

-133 YRLADKN
+133 YRIADIN

-155 GGGTQRLPRLTGAS
+155 GGGTQRLPRLTGPS
-169 EALKMMLS
+169 EALKMMLT

-183 KKALDIGIIDKIVEN
+183 KKALSMGIVDQISEN
-198 VVEDS
+198 ILEDS
-203 IRFIIHLVDMCERMD
+203 IEFVKDIASKTD
-218 MKFSEMD
+218 S

-234 KMLEARGD
+234 KMLEARGND
-242 DKVLLEAQAMAA
+242 NVMVEAQAMAA

-265 IIKCVESAINL
+265 IIKCVEAAINL

-285 EGEYFLECLLH
+285 EGEYFLECLMH

-314 ISDVPKDTKVKDI
+314 ISDVPKDTKIMDI

-356 DQDQDNLTRG
+356 DQDEENLKRG
-366 VSVIE
+366 ISVIE

-377 VGRGKLTPE
+377 VNKGRLTSE
-386 QKDIVFGLVTSSLDY
+386 QKDAIFGLVTSSLDY
-401 KDVSDCDIVIEAVYE
+401 SDISDCDIVIEAVYE
-416 NLDLKHEIFKS
+416 NLELKHEIFKA
-427 LDEHVKEGAILA
+427 LDQHVKPEAILA

-448 SIAAVT
+448 SIASIT
-454 KRPDMV
+454 SRPDKI

-473 LLEVVRGAD
+473 LLEVVRGEQ
-482 TSNETLATIMAVGKK
+482 TSNETLATIMAIGKK

-502 VVALNAPGFI
+502 VVSLNAPGFI

-537 DQAMES
+537 DQALES

-566 KLGGK
+566 KLSGK

-582 LCEQNRFGQKNGA
+582 LCEQNRYGQKSGA
-595 GYYNYTEGS
+595 GYYNYSEGS
-604 RAPNAAPENESTYE
+604 RAPNPAPENESTYE
-618 KISSENGFIRRDIS
+618 KISSENGFTRREIT

-674 VWRGGPMHH
+674 IWRGGPMHH
-683 ANTMGLDVVI
+683 ANALGLDVVI
-693 EKLEKYRE
+693 EKLEKYKE
-701 ITGNDVYKPSEML
+701 ITGSDVYKPSEML
-714 VNLAK
+714 LK
-719 NGEKFGDAPQKEDR
+719 LSKDGLKLGEAPSKEER
-733 KEKLGFEMSSVANNF
+733 KEKLGFDMSSVANNF

>member
-1 MHFLQIFWRITLKGT
+1 MKGT
-16 VLYDVRRKLDGL
+16 VLYDIKDGI
-28 YDATDGVA
+28 A

-51 VRTGL
+51 VRAGL
-56 YDALVK
+56 YDCLVR
-62 AEEDPTVI
+62 AEDDSSVI
-70 GVVLTGNGRAFIAGA
+70 GVVLTGKGRAFIGGA

-90 GGNVEGVSLNEVFH
+90 GGNGEGITLNEVFD
-104 KLEYCSKPVVAALN
+104 KLESCSKPVVAAIN
-118 GIALGGGLETALCCN
+118 GFALGGGLETALCCN
-133 YRLADKN
+133 YRIVAEN

-155 GGGTQRLPRLTGAS
+155 GGGTQRLPRLTGPG
-169 EALKMMLS
+169 EALKMMLT
-177 GSHVPA
+177 GAHVPA
-183 KKALDIGIIDKIVEN
+183 KKALNIGIVDEISEN

-203 IRFIIHLVDMCERMD
+203 ISFIKE
-218 MKFSEMD
+218 KAESTKN
-225 HPKVRDKNE
+225 HPKVRDMNE
-234 KMLEARGD
+234 KVIEARGD
-242 DKVLLEAQAMAA
+242 EKVLLEAQAKAA

-314 ISDVPKDTKVKDI
+314 IADVPKDTKTKDI

-356 DQDQDNLTRG
+356 DQDEDNLKRG
-366 VSVIE
+366 ISVIE

-377 VGRGKLTPE
+377 VGRGKLTAE
-386 QKDIVFGLVTSSLDY
+386 QKDMVFGLVTSSLDY
-401 KDVSDCDIVIEAVYE
+401 KDLSDCDIVIEAVYE
-416 NLDLKHEIFKS
+416 NLELKHEIFKS
-427 LDEHVKEGAILA
+427 LDEHVKDDAILA

-448 SIAAVT
+448 SIASVT
-454 KRPDMV
+454 KRPELV

-473 LLEVVRGAD
+473 LLEVVRGEQ
-482 TSNETLATIMAVGKK
+482 TSNETLATIMAIGKK

-502 VVALNAPGFI
+502 VVSLNAPGFI
-512 GNRMLFGYTAQA
+512 GNRMLFRYTAQA

-529 EGALPHQI
+529 EGALPHQV
-537 DQAMES
+537 DQALES

-582 LCEQNRFGQKNGA
+582 LCEQNRFGQKSSA
-595 GYYNYTEGS
+595 GYYNYSEGS
-604 RAPNAAPENESTYE
+604 RAPNPAPENEATYE
-618 KISSENGFIRRDIS
+618 KISSENGFTRRDIS

-674 VWRGGPMHH
+674 IWRGGPMHH
-683 ANTMGLDVVI
+683 ANAMGLDVVI
-693 EKLEKYRE
+693 EKLEKYKE
-701 ITGNDVYKPSEML
+701 ITGNDAYQPSEML
-714 VNLAK
+714 INLVK
-719 NGEKFGDAPQKEDR
+719 NGEKLAEAPQKDER
-733 KEKLGFEMSSVANNF
+733 KDKLGFEMSSVANNF

>member
-1 MHFLQIFWRITLKGT
+1 MKGT
-16 VLYDVRRKLDGL
+16 VLYDVKDGI
-28 YDATDGVA
+28 AI
-36 VLTVDNPPVNPLSDG
+36 LTVDNPPVNPLSDG

-56 YDALVK
+56 FESLVK
-62 AEEDPTVI
+62 AEEDPSVS

-90 GGNVEGVSLNEVFH
+90 GGNVEGVSLNEVFN
-104 KLEYCSKPVVAALN
+104 KLEYCTKPVVAAIN

-133 YRLADKN
+133 YRIADKN

-155 GGGTQRLPRLTGAS
+155 GGGTQRLPRLVGPG

-177 GSHVPA
+177 GGHVPA
-183 KKALDIGIIDKIVEN
+183 TKALHMGIVDKISEN
-198 VVEDS
+198 VVEDAMA
-203 IRFIIHLVDMCERMD
+203 FVKEV
-218 MKFSEMD
+218 SESVEN

-234 KMLEARGD
+234 KMIEARGD
-242 DKVLLEAQAMAA
+242 DKVMLEAQALAA
-254 KGRKGQFAPGQ
+254 KTRKGQFAPGQ

-303 HIFFG
+303 HMFFG

-314 ISDVPKDTKVKDI
+314 ISDVPKDTKVMDI

-356 DQDQDNLTRG
+356 DQDQDNLARG
-366 VSVIE
+366 ISVIE

-377 VGRGKLTPE
+377 VGRGKLTQD
-386 QKDIVFGLVTSSLDY
+386 QKDAVFGLVSSSLDY

-416 NLDLKHEIFKS
+416 NLELKHEIFKS
-427 LDEHVKEGAILA
+427 LDEHVKDDAILA

-448 SIAAVT
+448 SIASVT
-454 KRPDMV
+454 KRPEKV

-473 LLEVVRGAD
+473 LLEVVRGD
-482 TSNETLATIMAVGKK
+482 QTSNETLATIMAIGKK

-502 VVALNAPGFI
+502 VVSLNAPGFI

-537 DQAMES
+537 DQALES

-571 ESPLHAKIGDE
+571 DSPLHAKIGDE
-582 LCEQNRFGQKNGA
+582 LCEQNRYGQKNGA
-595 GYYNYTEGS
+595 GYYNYSEGS
-604 RAPNAAPENESTYE
+604 RAPNPAPENEATYE
-618 KISSENGFIRRDIS
+618 KISAENGFTRRDIS

-674 VWRGGPMHH
+674 IWRGGPMHH
-683 ANTMGLDVVI
+683 ANAMGLDVVI
-693 EKLEKYRE
+693 EKLNKYRE

-714 VNLAK
+714 LKLAES
-719 NGEKFGDAPQKEDR
+719 GERLGEAPAKEDR
-733 KEKLGFEMSSVANNF
+733 KEKLDFEMSSVANNF

>member
-1 MHFLQIFWRITLKGT
+1 MKGT
-16 VLYDVRRKLDGL
+16 VLYDIKDGI
-28 YDATDGVA
+28 AI
-36 VLTVDNPPVNPLSDG
+36 LTVDNPPVNPLSDG
-51 VRTGL
+51 VRAGL
-56 YDALVK
+56 YECLVK
-62 AEEDPTVI
+62 AEEDSSVK
-70 GVVLTGNGRAFIAGA
+70 GLVLTGKGRAFIGGA

-90 GGNVEGVSLNEVFH
+90 GGNGEGITLNDVFN
-104 KLEYCSKPVVAALN
+104 KLESCSKPVVAAIN
-118 GIALGGGLETALCCN
+118 GFALGGGLETALCCN
-133 YRLADKN
+133 YRIADKN

-155 GGGTQRLPRLTGAS
+155 GGGTQRLPRLAGPS
-169 EALKMMLS
+169 EALKMMLT
-177 GSHVPA
+177 GSHIPA
-183 KKALDIGIIDKIVEN
+183 KKALNIGIVDKISEN

-203 IRFIIHLVDMCERMD
+203 ISFVTE
-218 MKFSEMD
+218 KAENGEN
-225 HPKVRDKNE
+225 HPKVRDMNE
-234 KMLEARGD
+234 KVIEARGD

-314 ISDVPKDTKVKDI
+314 IADVPKDTQIKDI

-356 DQDQDNLTRG
+356 DQDEDNLKRG
-366 VSVIE
+366 MSVIE

-377 VGRGKLTPE
+377 VGRGKLTSD
-386 QKDIVFGLVTSSLDY
+386 QKDMVFGLVTSSLEY
-401 KDVSDCDIVIEAVYE
+401 KDLSDCDIVIEAVYE
-416 NLDLKHEIFKS
+416 NLELKHEIFKS
-427 LDEHVKEGAILA
+427 LDEHVKDGAILA

-448 SIAAVT
+448 SIASVT
-454 KRPDMV
+454 KRPELV

-473 LLEVVRGAD
+473 LLEVVRGEQ
-482 TSNETLATIMAVGKK
+482 TSNETLATIMAIGKK

-502 VVALNAPGFI
+502 VVSLNAPGFI
-512 GNRMLFGYTAQA
+512 GNRMLFRYTAQA

-529 EGALPHQI
+529 EGALPHQV
-537 DQAMES
+537 DQALES

-582 LCEQNRFGQKNGA
+582 LCEQNRFGQKSAA
-595 GYYNYTEGS
+595 GYYNYSEGS
-604 RAPNAAPENESTYE
+604 RAPNPAPENEATYE
-618 KISSENGFIRRDIS
+618 KISSENGFTRRDIS

-674 VWRGGPMHH
+674 IWRGGPMHH
-683 ANTMGLDVVI
+683 ANAMGLDVVI
-693 EKLEKYRE
+693 EKLEKYKE
-701 ITGNDVYKPSEML
+701 ITSNDAYQPSEML
-714 VNLAK
+714 IDLAK
-719 NGEKFGDAPQKEDR
+719 NGEKLAEAPQKDNR
-733 KEKLGFEMSSVANNF
+733 KDKLGFEMSSVANNF

>member
-1 MHFLQIFWRITLKGT
+1 MKGT
-16 VLYDVRRKLDGL
+16 VLYDIKDGI
-28 YDATDGVA
+28 A

-51 VRTGL
+51 VRAGL
-56 YDALVK
+56 YDCLVR
-62 AEEDPTVI
+62 AEDDSSVI
-70 GVVLTGNGRAFIAGA
+70 GVVLTGKGRAFIGGA

-90 GGNVEGVSLNEVFH
+90 GGNGEGITLNEVFD
-104 KLEYCSKPVVAALN
+104 KLESCSKPVVAAIN
-118 GIALGGGLETALCCN
+118 GFALGGGLETALCCN
-133 YRLADKN
+133 YRIVAEN

-155 GGGTQRLPRLTGAS
+155 GGGTQRLPRLTGPG
-169 EALKMMLS
+169 EALKMMLT
-177 GSHVPA
+177 GAHVPA
-183 KKALDIGIIDKIVEN
+183 KKALNIGIVDKISEN

-203 IRFIIHLVDMCERMD
+203 ISFIKE
-218 MKFSEMD
+218 KAESTKN
-225 HPKVRDKNE
+225 HPKVRDMNE
-234 KMLEARGD
+234 KVIEARGD
-242 DKVLLEAQAMAA
+242 EKVLLEAQAMAA

-314 ISDVPKDTKVKDI
+314 IADVPKDTKTKDI

-356 DQDQDNLTRG
+356 DQDEDNLKRG
-366 VSVIE
+366 ISVIE

-377 VGRGKLTPE
+377 VGRGKLTAE
-386 QKDIVFGLVTSSLDY
+386 QKDMVFGLVTSSLDY
-401 KDVSDCDIVIEAVYE
+401 KDLSDCDIVIEAVYE
-416 NLDLKHEIFKS
+416 NLELKHEIFKS
-427 LDEHVKEGAILA
+427 LDEHVKDDAILA

-448 SIAAVT
+448 SIASVT
-454 KRPDMV
+454 KRPELV

-473 LLEVVRGAD
+473 LLEVVRGEQ
-482 TSNETLATIMAVGKK
+482 TSNETLATIMAIGKK

-502 VVALNAPGFI
+502 VVSLNAPGFI
-512 GNRMLFGYTAQA
+512 GNRMLFRYTAQA

-529 EGALPHQI
+529 EGALPHQV
-537 DQAMES
+537 DQALES

-582 LCEQNRFGQKNGA
+582 LCEQNRFGQKSSA
-595 GYYNYTEGS
+595 GYYNYSEGS
-604 RAPNAAPENESTYE
+604 RAPNPAPENEATYE
-618 KISSENGFIRRDIS
+618 KISSENGFTRRDIS

-674 VWRGGPMHH
+674 IWRGGPMHH
-683 ANTMGLDVVI
+683 ANAMGLDVVI
-693 EKLEKYRE
+693 EKLEKYKE
-701 ITGNDVYKPSEML
+701 ITGNDAYQPSEML
-714 VNLAK
+714 INLVK
-719 NGEKFGDAPQKEDR
+719 NGEKLAEAPQKDER
-733 KEKLGFEMSSVANNF
+733 KDKLGFEMSSVANNF

>member
-1 MHFLQIFWRITLKGT
+1 LKGT
-16 VLYDVRRKLDGL
+16 VLYDIKDGI
-28 YDATDGVA
+28 A

-51 VRTGL
+51 VRAGL
-56 YDALVK
+56 YDCLVR
-62 AEEDPTVI
+62 AEDDSSVI
-70 GVVLTGNGRAFIAGA
+70 GVVLTGKGRAFIGGA

-90 GGNVEGVSLNEVFH
+90 GGNGEGITLNEVFD
-104 KLEYCSKPVVAALN
+104 KLESCSKPVVAAIN
-118 GIALGGGLETALCCN
+118 GFALGGGLETALCCN
-133 YRLADKN
+133 YRIVAEN

-155 GGGTQRLPRLTGAS
+155 GGGTQRLPRLTGPG
-169 EALKMMLS
+169 EALKMMLT
-177 GSHVPA
+177 GAHVPA
-183 KKALDIGIIDKIVEN
+183 KKALNIGIVDEISEN

-203 IRFIIHLVDMCERMD
+203 ISFIKE
-218 MKFSEMD
+218 KAESTKN
-225 HPKVRDKNE
+225 HPKVRDMNE
-234 KMLEARGD
+234 KVIEARGD
-242 DKVLLEAQAMAA
+242 EKVLLEAQAMAA

-314 ISDVPKDTKVKDI
+314 IADVPKDTKTKDI

-356 DQDQDNLTRG
+356 DQDEDNLKRG
-366 VSVIE
+366 ISVIE

-377 VGRGKLTPE
+377 VGRGKLTAE
-386 QKDIVFGLVTSSLDY
+386 QKDMVFGLVTSSLDY
-401 KDVSDCDIVIEAVYE
+401 KDLSDCDIVIEAVYE
-416 NLDLKHEIFKS
+416 NLELKHEIFKS
-427 LDEHVKEGAILA
+427 LDEHVKDDAILA

-448 SIAAVT
+448 SIASVT
-454 KRPDMV
+454 KRPELV

-473 LLEVVRGAD
+473 LLEVVRGEQ
-482 TSNETLATIMAVGKK
+482 TSNETLATIMAIGKK

-502 VVALNAPGFI
+502 VVSLNAPGFI
-512 GNRMLFGYTAQA
+512 GNRMLFRYTAQA

-529 EGALPHQI
+529 EGALPHQV
-537 DQAMES
+537 DQALES

-582 LCEQNRFGQKNGA
+582 LCEQNRFGQKSSA
-595 GYYNYTEGS
+595 GYYNYSEGS
-604 RAPNAAPENESTYE
+604 RAPNPAPENEATYE
-618 KISSENGFIRRDIS
+618 KISSENGFTRRDIS

-674 VWRGGPMHH
+674 IWRGGPMHH
-683 ANTMGLDVVI
+683 ANAMGLDVVI
-693 EKLEKYRE
+693 EKLEKYKE
-701 ITGNDVYKPSEML
+701 ITGNDAYQPSEML
-714 VNLAK
+714 INLVK
-719 NGEKFGDAPQKEDR
+719 NGEKLAEAPQKDER
-733 KEKLGFEMSSVANNF
+733 KDKLGFEMSSVANNF